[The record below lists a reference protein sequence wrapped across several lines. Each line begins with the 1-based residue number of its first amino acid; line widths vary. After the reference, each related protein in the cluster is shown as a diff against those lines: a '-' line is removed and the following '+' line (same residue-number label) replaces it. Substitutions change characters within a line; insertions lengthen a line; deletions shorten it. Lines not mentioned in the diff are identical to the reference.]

1 MIMMYTARTSETDE
15 VGDAVIE
22 ITSQIDL
29 AALKKNSRFNFL
41 PYGFC

>member
-29 AALKKNSRFNFL
+29 AALKKIQRV
-41 PYGFC
+41 

>member
-29 AALKKNSRFNFL
+29 AALKKNGCVIVN
-41 PYGFC
+41 G